1 MFQAVTTSIGKLLT
15 DSLSLYESEEELP
28 LLNELVALAK
38 TVLAKSNSSA
48 SVAPMLSFV
57 EKVVDQHGAKAEP
70 AFQNKTIQSMIKDL
84 ILMSYAAILSSS
96 KAEGDDNTQVIAA
109 TMFKP
114 LSACA
119 RRCPLLLLTLAR
131 DGNEPGEVIH
141 SCMEASPRTLKANEP
156 DAILSTVRF
165 LHMLISALKSISPES
180 LDDRQKQ
187 EIMPVIDYINKSAQA
202 DILISLITLACCGIL
217 PLDTV
222 ADFSSLIQ
230 QILLTSQWQDVEA
243 SISAAFCTNQFLLGD
258 DVKAVAIASFKS
270 CTGSKYPTSTFADM
284 ITDMWHMHQTDDTG
298 SIAGGEAVLQ
308 FVKKFS
314 KD

>member
-1 MFQAVTTSIGKLLT
+1 M
-15 DSLSLYESEEELP
+15 
-28 LLNELVALAK
+28 ALAK

-57 EKVVDQHGAKAEP
+57 EKVVDQHGAMAEP
-70 AFQNKTIQSMIKDL
+70 AHQNETFQNMIKDL
-84 ILMSYAAILSSS
+84 ILVSYAAILSSS
-96 KAEGDDNTQVIAA
+96 KAEGNDNSQLIAA
-109 TMFKP
+109 TMFKT

-131 DGNEPGEVIH
+131 DDNEPGEVIH
-141 SCMEASPRTLKANEP
+141 SCMEAYPRTLKAHES
-156 DAILSTVRF
+156 DALLSTVRF
-165 LHMLISALKSISPES
+165 LHLLISALKSISPES

-187 EIMPVIDYINKSAQA
+187 TIMPVISYINKSVQG
-202 DILISLITLACCGIL
+202 DILISLVTLSCCGIL

-222 ADFSSLIQ
+222 AEFVSLIQ
-230 QILLTSQWQDVEA
+230 QILAVSQWQDVEA

-258 DVKAVAIASFKS
+258 EVKAVAVASFKR
-270 CTGSKYPTSTFADM
+270 CTESQCPTSTFEDM
-284 ITDMWHMHQTDDTG
+284 IKDMWNMHQTDDTG
-298 SIAGGEAVLQ
+298 AIAGGEAVLD